1 MAKKKAKNRP
11 ERFQPRNPFAVD
23 PLMKKGGVHEKTFK
37 AKRKSDKTLLRKQ
50 LAEHSFLNLSIPL
63 KAFLSLFLQS
73 LQSR

>member
-11 ERFQPRNPFAVD
+11 ERFKPRNPFAVD

-50 LAEHSFLNLSIPL
+50 LAEHSFLSITFKASLNL
-63 KAFLSLFLQS
+63 FFQS